1 MGDLK
6 PLGSEKLQGMDKIK
20 RILEIAKYN
29 ETPKQ
34 NINEL
39 NTTNYTI
46 QLADGLTYGIVKEK
60 LGYIIKKGLNESTL
74 DYADQMRQRKYF
86 RSYSEAMK
94 KLNLTAAELNRV
106 YENEE
111 GISLIGEQA
120 GQKKKFVL
128 KLPKGG
134 NKTPDVGSDPMPAP
148 PPAEPTPPAD
158 PATPPPMD
166 TTSPEGDMGG
176 SPTDT
181 GMGGEPTDTGMG
193 VSPTDTGMGG
203 APTDTGMGGAPT
215 DTGMGGSPEGD
226 MGGTPTDSGMGGEEP
241 APSDD
246 DFDLGGE
253 EGEQK
258 APSFKSV
265 QRLTGKLSQKL
276 RSIEKEKNL
285 ESDDIKYVLNSIISA
300 LNLDNLEE
308 DDRDDI
314 LSKFDEEEVDYGAE
328 GEGELDMSSSDE
340 DFNMGGDS
348 MNGMGANQPP
358 METEPKESYP
368 IYGESRVEKI
378 LSSYFDIKPSENP
391 ILEEKRKKEYI
402 KNKIKKLN
410 IKKEVRELSESISQM
425 EEGFKLLEENAKF
438 VGKTNKENL
447 IFIKNGKQIKV
458 TQRGQ
463 VL

>member
-148 PPAEPTPPAD
+148 PPAEPTPPSD

-226 MGGTPTDSGMGGEEP
+226 MGGEES

-328 GEGELDMSSSDE
+328 GEGELDMSSSEE
-340 DFNMGGDS
+340 DFNMGGDN
-348 MNGMGANQPP
+348 MNDMGASQPP
-358 METEPKESYP
+358 METEPNESYP

>member
-176 SPTDT
+176 EPTDT

-226 MGGTPTDSGMGGEEP
+226 MGGEES

-328 GEGELDMSSSDE
+328 GEGELDMSSSEE
-340 DFNMGGDS
+340 DFNMGGDN
-348 MNGMGANQPP
+348 MNDMGASQPP
-358 METEPKESYP
+358 METEPNESYP

>member
-46 QLADGLTYGIVKEK
+46 QLADGFTYGIIKEK

-148 PPAEPTPPAD
+148 PAEPAP
-158 PATPPPMD
+158 PPPMD

-193 VSPTDTGMGG
+193 VS
-203 APTDTGMGGAPT
+203 PTDTGMGGAPT

-328 GEGELDMSSSDE
+328 GEGELDMSSSEE
-340 DFNMGGDS
+340 DFNMGGDN
-348 MNGMGANQPP
+348 MNDMGASQPP
-358 METEPKESYP
+358 METEPNESYP

>member
-1 MGDLK
+1 MGDLR
-6 PLGSEKLQGMDKIK
+6 PLGSEKLQGMDKIN
-20 RILEIAKYN
+20 RILEIATYK

-39 NTTNYTI
+39 NTTNYTV

-134 NKTPDVGSDPMPAP
+134 NKTPDVGSDPMS
-148 PPAEPTPPAD
+148 
-158 PATPPPMD
+158 ATPPPPAD
-166 TTSPEGDMGG
+166 TATPPPADTATPPPTDTATPPSGDMGG
-176 SPTDT
+176 APTDAGMGGEPT
-181 GMGGEPTDTGMG
+181 DAGMGGEPTDTGMG
-193 VSPTDTGMGG
+193 
-203 APTDTGMGGAPT
+203 
-215 DTGMGGSPEGD
+215 D
-226 MGGTPTDSGMGGEEP
+226 MGETPTDSGMGGEEP
-241 APSDD
+241 APSED

-258 APSFKSV
+258 APSFKSI
-265 QRLTGKLSQKL
+265 QRLTGKLSQRL
-276 RSIEKEKNL
+276 RSIEKEKSL

-328 GEGELDMSSSDE
+328 GEGELDMSSEE
-340 DFNMGGDS
+340 DFNMGGDE
-348 MNGMGANQPP
+348 MNDMGETQPP
-358 METEPKESYP
+358 METEPKETYSM
-368 IYGESRVEKI
+368 YGESRVEKL
-378 LSSYFDIKPSENP
+378 LSSYFNIKPSEKP
-391 ILEEKRKKEYI
+391 LLEEKRKKEYL
-402 KNKIKKLN
+402 KNQLQKLN
-410 IKKEVRELSESISQM
+410 LKKEVRELSESVPQM
-425 EEGFKLLEENAKF
+425 KEGLKLLEENAKF
-438 VGKTNKENL
+438 IGKTNKENL
-447 IFIKNGKQIKV
+447 IFTKNGKQIKV
-458 TQRGQ
+458 TPRGQ

>member
-148 PPAEPTPPAD
+148 PAEPAP
-158 PATPPPMD
+158 PPPMD

-181 GMGGEPTDTGMG
+181 GMG

-203 APTDTGMGGAPT
+203 EPT
-215 DTGMGGSPEGD
+215 DTGMGGSP
-226 MGGTPTDSGMGGEEP
+226 TDS
-241 APSDD
+241 
-246 DFDLGGE
+246 
-253 EGEQK
+253 
-258 APSFKSV
+258 
-265 QRLTGKLSQKL
+265 
-276 RSIEKEKNL
+276 
-285 ESDDIKYVLNSIISA
+285 
-300 LNLDNLEE
+300 
-308 DDRDDI
+308 
-314 LSKFDEEEVDYGAE
+314 
-328 GEGELDMSSSDE
+328 
-340 DFNMGGDS
+340 
-348 MNGMGANQPP
+348 
-358 METEPKESYP
+358 
-368 IYGESRVEKI
+368 
-378 LSSYFDIKPSENP
+378 
-391 ILEEKRKKEYI
+391 
-402 KNKIKKLN
+402 
-410 IKKEVRELSESISQM
+410 
-425 EEGFKLLEENAKF
+425 
-438 VGKTNKENL
+438 
-447 IFIKNGKQIKV
+447 
-458 TQRGQ
+458 
-463 VL
+463 

>member
-176 SPTDT
+176 EPTDT

-226 MGGTPTDSGMGGEEP
+226 MGGEEP

-328 GEGELDMSSSDE
+328 GEGELDMSSSEE
-340 DFNMGGDS
+340 DFNMGGDN
-348 MNGMGANQPP
+348 MNDMGASQPP
-358 METEPKESYP
+358 METEPNESYP

>member
-1 MGDLK
+1 MGDLR
-6 PLGSEKLQGMDKIK
+6 PLGSEKLQGMDKIN
-20 RILEIAKYN
+20 RILEIANYK

-39 NTTNYTI
+39 NTTNYTV

-60 LGYIIKKGLNESTL
+60 SGYIIKKGLNESTL
-74 DYADQMRQRKYF
+74 DYADPMRQRKYF

-134 NKTPDVGSDPMPAP
+134 NKTPDVGNDPMS
-148 PPAEPTPPAD
+148 
-158 PATPPPMD
+158 ATPPPADTATPPPADTATPPPADTATPPPADTATPPMD
-166 TTSPEGDMGG
+166 STSTGGEMGG
-176 SPTDT
+176 SPMDTGMGGSATDT
-181 GMGGEPTDTGMG
+181 GMGTPPEGDMGGEPTDTGMG
-193 VSPTDTGMGG
+193 TPPD
-203 APTDTGMGGAPT
+203 
-215 DTGMGGSPEGD
+215 GD
-226 MGGTPTDSGMGGEEP
+226 MGGEES
-241 APSDD
+241 APSED

-253 EGEQK
+253 EGEQR
-258 APSFKSV
+258 APSFKSI
-265 QRLTGKLSQKL
+265 QRLTGKLSQRL
-276 RSIEKEKNL
+276 RSIEKDKSL

-300 LNLDNLEE
+300 LNLDNLDE

-328 GEGELDMSSSDE
+328 GEGELDMSSE
-340 DFNMGGDS
+340 DNFDMGGDEMS
-348 MNGMGANQPP
+348 DMGETPQPTD
-358 METEPKESYP
+358 TEPKETYSM
-368 IYGESRVEKI
+368 YGESRVEKV
-378 LSSYFDIKPSENP
+378 LSKYFDIKPEEKT
-391 ILEEKRKKEYI
+391 ILEEKRKKEYL
-402 KNKIKKLN
+402 KNQIQKINL
-410 IKKEVRELSESISQM
+410 KKEIREMSESVTQM
-425 EEGFKLLEENAKF
+425 QVGYKLLDENAKF

-447 IFIKNGKQIKV
+447 VFIKNGKQIKV
-458 TQRGQ
+458 TVRGH

>member
-148 PPAEPTPPAD
+148 PPAEPT
-158 PATPPPMD
+158 TPQNPQHHHLWIQHLLK
-166 TTSPEGDMGG
+166 
-176 SPTDT
+176 
-181 GMGGEPTDTGMG
+181 
-193 VSPTDTGMGG
+193 V
-203 APTDTGMGGAPT
+203 
-215 DTGMGGSPEGD
+215 
-226 MGGTPTDSGMGGEEP
+226 
-241 APSDD
+241 
-246 DFDLGGE
+246 
-253 EGEQK
+253 
-258 APSFKSV
+258 
-265 QRLTGKLSQKL
+265 
-276 RSIEKEKNL
+276 IW
-285 ESDDIKYVLNSIISA
+285 
-300 LNLDNLEE
+300 
-308 DDRDDI
+308 
-314 LSKFDEEEVDYGAE
+314 VDHLQIQE
-328 GEGELDMSSSDE
+328 W
-340 DFNMGGDS
+340 
-348 MNGMGANQPP
+348 
-358 METEPKESYP
+358 
-368 IYGESRVEKI
+368 V
-378 LSSYFDIKPSENP
+378 
-391 ILEEKRKKEYI
+391 
-402 KNKIKKLN
+402 
-410 IKKEVRELSESISQM
+410 
-425 EEGFKLLEENAKF
+425 
-438 VGKTNKENL
+438 ENL
-447 IFIKNGKQIKV
+447 QIQEWAYHLQIQEWVEHLQIQEWVDHLQIGGYGWNTYRLRNGWRRTCTI
-458 TQRGQ
+458 R
-463 VL
+463 